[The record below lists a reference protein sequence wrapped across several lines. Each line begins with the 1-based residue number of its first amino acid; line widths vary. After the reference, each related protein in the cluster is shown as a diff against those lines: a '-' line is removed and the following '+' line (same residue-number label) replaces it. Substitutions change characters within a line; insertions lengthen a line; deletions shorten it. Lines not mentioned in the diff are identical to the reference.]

1 MQSGLSSSL
10 RKFREPRSAHEES
23 DTLPG
28 MDVSTQ
34 QLRQRLVMAEAAQV
48 AAASEISRLAAAN
61 EELTIAK
68 NAMLADIQ
76 VC

>member
-1 MQSGLSSSL
+1 MPNGLSNSL
-10 RKFREPRSAHEES
+10 RRIREPRPAHEYT
-23 DTLPG
+23 DALPG

-34 QLRQRLVMAEAAQV
+34 QLRQRLLVAEAAQV

-68 NAMLADIQ
+68 HAMLADIQ
-76 VC
+76 V